1 MEIQFHGHQTEITDG
16 LRAKAND
23 GVHKLVEHLGRPVDA
38 DVWFSEDGVSK
49 TVEVVLHAPHYENL
63 VGKSEG
69 KYHEPALT
77 DAIAKLD
84 AQIRRLKSAKK
95 KKVHEAEQRA

>member
-1 MEIQFHGHQTEITDG
+1 MEIQFHGHQTQITDS
-16 LRAKAND
+16 LRTRSAE
-23 GVHKLVEHLGRPVDA
+23 GVQKLVEHLGRPVDA
-38 DVWFSEDGVSK
+38 DVWIDEDGVKK
-49 TVEVVLHAPHYENL
+49 TVELVLHAPRYDKL
-63 VGKSEG
+63 VAKGEG

-95 KKVHEAEQRA
+95 KQVHQSELRA

>member
-1 MEIQFHGHQTEITDG
+1 MDIQFHGHQAEITDG
-16 LRAKAND
+16 LRLKASE
-23 GVHKLVEHLGRPVDA
+23 GIQKLIEHLGRPVDA
-38 DVWFSEDGVSK
+38 DVWVSEDGVMK
-49 TVEVVLHAPHYENL
+49 TVELVLHAPHYEKL
-63 VGKSEG
+63 VAKSES

-95 KKVHEAEQRA
+95 KQVHEAELRA

>member
-1 MEIQFHGHQTEITDG
+1 MDIQFHGHQAEITDG
-16 LRAKAND
+16 LRMKASE
-23 GVHKLVEHLGRPVDA
+23 GIQKLIEHLGRPVDA
-38 DVWFSEDGVSK
+38 DVWVSEDGVKK
-49 TVEVVLHAPHYENL
+49 TVEVVLHAPHCDKL

-84 AQIRRLKSAKK
+84 AQIRRLKTAKK
-95 KKVHEAEQRA
+95 KQVHEAELRA